1 MPYSEKDFKVSNVN
15 YLNKDFDSLKNTL
28 IEYAKAYFPNTYKDF
43 NETSPGMMLIEMSA
57 YVGDV
62 LSFYI
67 DQQFKEMLLP
77 LAEERRNIINIAK
90 MLGYRVK
97 PNTPAYA
104 NVTITQTIGATGPIT
119 NKIPNY
125 NSIGTSIVPTSTQIT
140 SVSNPDQ
147 VFETLAPVDFTISSS
162 NTVPPTQTGFDS
174 DGVVNEFTLSR
185 TTRAVSGKTKEITF
199 NVGTPTKFLKLN
211 LPDTDVV
218 EILSC
223 TDSNGNRWYE
233 VDYLAQDKV
242 AIDTHYQDD
251 PTRSNNAYLPI
262 GGAAGTDEVEMP
274 IPYTLSYLQTSKRF
288 VVEVDE
294 DDTTSLVFGNGI
306 LRTGQIL
313 GSSYSDIEQAGYTIP
328 GNPSELDAAV
338 DPLLG
343 DNTST
348 LGEAPAHV
356 IMTVS
361 YRVGGGIGANLPSG
375 DLSSVLDGNIS
386 VTNNTPAQ
394 GGSSGES
401 IDEIKHKA
409 LAHFASQNRA
419 VTKADY
425 EARIMNMDA
434 RFGVIAKVYVERE
447 DSFASSLDTG
457 VAAGI
462 NAAASNLGSE
472 ITTLTTAYNVFAS
485 IPAGQQ
491 VDVSNVTDILQS
503 TITALGAE
511 QAALTSIASGTGL
524 AAADMGTLKVHLLT
538 YDINKNLTSLT
549 TSDNNTI
556 IHPLKNNIQNYLTQ
570 YKILTD
576 ELVIQNGKVINFGV
590 IFEVYASRGANK
602 EDIKLRCIDKIRK
615 YFSIDK
621 MQFRQTLETSQIEY
635 ELMDVDG
642 VRGVGHVTIT
652 QDSDYR
658 NVTDSTQHF
667 SPPLWNTQFDPSS
680 ETFSAGGGKAGYG
693 YKYNFSDAFNDG
705 VILPSV
711 EPAVF
716 ELKEPNKNIIGVVK

>member
-1 MPYSEKDFKVSNVN
+1 MPYSEKEFKISNVN

-28 IEYAKAYFPNTYKDF
+28 VEYAKAYFPNTYKDF

-67 DQQFKEMLLP
+67 DQQYKEMLLP
-77 LAEERRNIINIAK
+77 LAEERRNVINIAK
-90 MLGYRVK
+90 MLGYKVK
-97 PNTPAYA
+97 PNTPAFA
-104 NVTITQTIGATGPIT
+104 NITITQTVGATGPIT

-125 NSIGTSIVPTSTQIT
+125 SSIGTAIVPTSTQIT
-140 SVSNPDQ
+140 SISDPSQ
-147 VFETLAPVDFTISSS
+147 VFETLGVVDFTISSS
-162 NTVPPTQTGFDS
+162 NSLPPVQSGFDS
-174 DGVVNEFTLSR
+174 DGVVNEFILTR
-185 TTRAVSGKTKEITF
+185 QTRAVSGKTKETTF
-199 NVGTPTKFLKLN
+199 NIGTPTKFLKLN
-211 LPDTDVV
+211 LPDNDIV

-223 TDSNGNRWYE
+223 TDSNGNKWYA

-242 AIDTHYQDD
+242 PINTHYQDD
-251 PTRSNNAYLPI
+251 PTRGTNAYLPI
-262 GGAAGTDEVEMP
+262 GGVAGTDEVEMP
-274 IPYTLSYLQTSKRF
+274 VPYTLSYLQTSKRF

-294 DDTTSLVFGNGI
+294 DNTTSLVFGNGI

-313 GSSYSDIEQAGYTIP
+313 GSAYSNIEQAGYTIP
-328 GNPSELDAAV
+328 GNPSELDMAV
-338 DPLLG
+338 NPLLG

-375 DLSSVLDGNIS
+375 DLSSVVDGNLT

-401 IDEIKHKA
+401 IEEIRHKA

-419 VTKADY
+419 VTKEDY

-447 DSFASSLDTG
+447 DSFSVSLDDAFAGGIADIASG
-457 VAAGI
+457 VGAQITELESTAGY
-462 NAAASNLGSE
+462 LK
-472 ITTLTTAYNVFAS
+472 
-485 IPAGQQ
+485 
-491 VDVSNVTDILQS
+491 
-503 TITALGAE
+503 ALGADLPYTE
-511 QAALTSIASGTGL
+511 GNLLGFTLQDIANSLGELMTSLGAFSSGTGL
-524 AAADMGTLKVHLLT
+524 ASVDMGTLKVHLLT
-538 YDINKNLTSLT
+538 YDINKNLTTLT
-549 TSDNNTI
+549 TAVDNTI
-556 IHPLKNNIQNYLTQ
+556 IHPLKNNIQNYLSQ

-576 ELVIQNGKVINFGV
+576 ELIIQNGKVINFGV
-590 IFEVYASRGANK
+590 VFEVYASRGANK
-602 EDIKLRCIDKIRK
+602 EDIKLRCIEKIRE
-615 YFSIDK
+615 YFNIDK
-621 MQFRQTLETSQIEY
+621 MQFRQALYTSQIEY
-635 ELMDVDG
+635 ELMNVDG
-642 VRGVGHVTIT
+642 VRGVNHITIT

-658 NVTDSTQHF
+658 SGDSTQHF
-667 SPPLWNTQFDPSS
+667 TPPLWNTQFDDSS
-680 ETFSAGGGKAGYG
+680 GTFTTGGGKSGYG
-693 YKYNFSDAFNDG
+693 YKYNFEDAFNDG
-705 VILPSV
+705 ILLPSV